1 MYKYVF
7 IAGAPGSGW
16 SRVALSLHGS
26 PSVDYSDWSKEQTW
40 TFINDRNE
48 EEVSY
53 HSGAYFGPD
62 QKYGKKF
69 DKLETLSK
77 DEIEAEMNLPFTGEG
92 VKLIKCHDFS
102 YQLDFITEN
111 WPECPIITCNRS
123 TEESYAGWMY
133 VGGANISFPSYEML
147 KRIDP
152 RVYMDKCN
160 QGILKFLSKNKTITL
175 NDNMEACA
183 YLELDLPK
191 KLIYFNHSNVQLK
204 I

>member
-16 SRVALSLHGS
+16 SRVALSLHES

-40 TFINDRNE
+40 TFINDKGLE
-48 EEVSY
+48 EKSY

-62 QKYGKKF
+62 QKFGKKF
-69 DKLETLSK
+69 DRLEELNR
-77 DEIEAEMNLPFTGEG
+77 DEIESEFNRPFTGEG
-92 VKLIKCHDFS
+92 VKLIKCHDFT
-102 YQLDFITEN
+102 YQLDFLSEN
-111 WPECPIITCNRS
+111 WPDCPIITCHRS
-123 TEESYAGWMY
+123 TEACYSWWMY
-133 VGGANISFPSYEML
+133 VGGADISFPSYEML

-152 RVYMDKCN
+152 RVYMDRCN
-160 QGILKFLSKNKTITL
+160 QGVLDFLGKNKTIHV

-183 YLELDLPK
+183 HLELELPK
-191 KLIYFNHSNVQLK
+191 KLIHFNHSNVQLK